1 MSLKLIFLPAS
12 LVFAIAI
19 GIFWIYPEYQSI
31 AAQKT
36 GKVDILKSKE
46 AELAQKQQMK
56 SNGDKLVLQL
66 NENKESVDHMLEV
79 VPRSSEEEKGVAMVS
94 RAVQASG
101 LSLVDIGVTAGSQG
115 ESSPSAVSA
124 EEPAVMMDATGDG
137 SMMEE
142 PVVAP
147 VENIKARTVD
157 VSFSVIGSY
166 DGFKQ
171 FAMELEKAP
180 RKNQIT
186 KLEIGKKVEEGQ
198 DLFEMSGTVSFE
210 YAPIS
215 KVQSGVISSAFSQ
228 NSLDFSSLE
237 GWQRESEYLAPGEA
251 LSVERSNPFLP

>member
-31 AAQKT
+31 SAQKT
-36 GKVDILKSKE
+36 GKVDILKNKE

-56 SNGDKLVLQL
+56 SNGDKLVSQL
-66 NENKESVDHMLEV
+66 NDNKDGVDRMLEIF
-79 VPRSSEEEKGVAMVS
+79 PRLSEEEKGVAMVS

-101 LSLVDIGVTAGSQG
+101 ISFVEIGVAAGSQG
-115 ESSPSAVSA
+115 ESSPSAVSV
-124 EEPAVMMDATGDG
+124 EEPIAMDATAEMDAMGQ
-137 SMMEE
+137 
-142 PVVAP
+142 PVVAS
-147 VENIKARTVD
+147 VESIKARSVD

-180 RKNQIT
+180 RKNKIT

-228 NSLDFSSLE
+228 DSLDFSSLE
-237 GWQRESEYLAPGEA
+237 GRQRESEYLAPGEA
-251 LSVERSNPFLP
+251 LPAERSNPFLP